1 MRSLLFDTVSI
12 LRWGQGRVPRP
23 VQRLVQRPDTV
34 VYMSAVSPWEFR
46 LKPQFSKGGWT
57 RRNLLE
63 LAFDHLSATV
73 LPVTLQH
80 TEEFDQLPQFTEHTD
95 PFDRMLIAQAMAEGY
110 TLVSPDTRF
119 PLYEPHGLK
128 LLWE

>member
-23 VQRLVQRPDTV
+23 VQRLVQRPDTL
-34 VYMSAVSPWEFR
+34 VYMSAVSPWEFQ
-46 LKPQFSKGGWT
+46 LKSQLSKGGWT
-57 RRNLLE
+57 RHNLLE

-80 TEEFDQLPQFTEHTD
+80 TD
-95 PFDRMLIAQAMAEGY
+95 PFDRMLIAQAMAEDY

-128 LLWE
+128 LLWD